1 MILLAEKEIP
11 SVSIIIPTYNEKD
24 NLPELVKNIS
34 SVVKKD
40 KFDMEI
46 VIVDDN
52 SPDGT
57 GDVARDLAKKYSLQL
72 VTRPEK
78 SGLSSAVL
86 DGIKSAKGDI
96 IGVMDGDLS
105 HDPVIIP
112 KMIDAIARQKNQLVV
127 GSRYIKGGKIENWPL
142 SRRIISWVAVLIAF
156 PFTGIKDRTSGYFF
170 FKRDI
175 LDGVTLDPMGFKIG
189 LEIMVKGNYK
199 RWKEIPYIF
208 KNRTTG
214 KSKMNFDEIKHYL
227 SQLRSYIFYKKQL
240 TTKG

>member
-11 SVSIIIPTYNEKD
+11 SVSIIVPTYNEKD
-24 NLPELVKNIS
+24 NLPDLVKNIF

-40 KFDMEI
+40 KFDLEI

-57 GDVARDLAKKYSLQL
+57 GDVARKLGEKYSLQL

-142 SRRIISWVAVLIAF
+142 ARRIISWVAVLIAF
-156 PFTGIKDRTSGYFF
+156 PFTGVKDRTSGYFF

-175 LDGVTLDPMGFKIG
+175 LDGVTLDPRGFKIG

-199 RWKEIPYIF
+199 RWKEIPYTF

-214 KSKMNFDEIKHYL
+214 KSKMNCDEVKHYL

-240 TTKG
+240 TTKD

>member
-1 MILLAEKEIP
+1 MSEKEIP
-11 SVSIIIPTYNEKD
+11 SVSIIVPTYNEKD
-24 NLPELVKNIS
+24 NLPELVKNIF

-40 KFDMEI
+40 KFDLEI

-57 GDVARDLAKKYSLQL
+57 ADVARELSKKYSLHL
-72 VTRPEK
+72 VSRSEK
-78 SGLSSAVL
+78 SGLSSAVV

-127 GSRYIKGGKIENWPL
+127 GSRDIKGGKIENWPL
-142 SRRIISWVAVLIAF
+142 ARRIISWVAVLIAF
-156 PFTGIKDRTSGYFF
+156 PFTGVKDRTSGYFF

-175 LDGVTLDPMGFKIG
+175 LDGVTLDPKGFKIG

-199 RWKEIPYIF
+199 RWKEIPYTF

-214 KSKMNFDEIKHYL
+214 KSKMNVDEIKNYL

-240 TTKG
+240 TVKD